1 MSLAV
6 ATDWERE
13 DAGGPVL
20 VVDPGSPGGY
30 RSISAAMD
38 VAAPGTTVLV
48 AAGTY
53 FEAVSLSD
61 GVLLSA
67 RRPTEIVKIAVDDSM
82 PFGTAAVTLRGGSAG
97 LRGVHVHHRD
107 ANRPAVEVENG
118 ALRLDRCQVLA
129 QSAVAVEARGRST
142 LDVVDCAVRN
152 HVGGGI
158 VLDGPCTGT
167 LERVDLREIAT
178 SAIVLRDHAAPVVLE
193 CTIEQVGGNGVCSLD
208 GAAGTVERCT
218 ITGSD
223 GAALA
228 ADRGSTTRFVGV
240 NAFGIS
246 GGAYV
251 AGEAAPQF
259 DDCGLAGGLGPGL
272 SVDGRARP
280 TVTRCR
286 MGSTE
291 SHAAHV
297 TGESFAELTECG
309 FGSAGAA
316 GLRVDAGSR
325 VVVEHAVIATATDG
339 LVVEDADGSFSDIE
353 LRELGRHGV
362 VVSGSGSPRL
372 ARLSLV
378 DCPGTGMSLDAEV
391 SVEECEVAGSGSDG
405 VRVGRAGTVTLTG
418 CRLHDSGAAGLRLD
432 TGARATLTGC
442 AVFGN
447 AEEGVAVMTF
457 EPVALH
463 DCRIEHNG
471 GADVYRAPGVPEPAG
486 PPAEAGHDLAAEP
499 AAVPPPRPQVPE
511 LPAAG
516 RESTSKVAGRLAE
529 LNSLIGLDRVKQEV
543 GSLINLTMLAE
554 RRRAA
559 NLPTPPMSRHLIFAG
574 APGTGKTTVARLYG
588 RILAELGVLRTGTV
602 VEVARQDL
610 VGQYVGHTAAKTAA
624 VIEQALGGLLFID
637 EAYTLTSR
645 SANDFGGEAID
656 TLVKLMEDHR
666 DDLVVV
672 VAGYADQMREFL
684 STNPGLGSRFA
695 RTITFESYSDS
706 ELADIVE
713 KLCSEHL
720 FSLEY
725 GTREAL
731 VEHFSSLPR
740 DINFGNGRVARQV
753 FEDMIN
759 RQAQRLA
766 TMPDAGETDLTRLL
780 PDDLPDTP
788 GGRARSKRDDVA
800 SLLDELAGM
809 VGLPGVKSEVADIV
823 NLLSTAKLREKAGLP
838 VPPLSRHLIFSGPPG
853 TGKTTV
859 ARLFGRLLAA
869 MGVLPKGQLVEV
881 SRADLVGEYIGH
893 TAQRTREAFDR
904 ARGGVLFIDEAY
916 ALAPAGVTQDF
927 GREAIDTLVKLMED
941 HRDEV
946 VVIVAGYPN
955 EMAGFVRANPGLASR
970 FSRHVRFTDYS
981 TDELGQILV
990 WQADAQGFELTGAAR
1005 SAAHALFASIPR
1017 GADHGNARLV
1027 RQVLGDM
1034 TTRQANRLRGK
1045 LAPTR
1050 EDLRMLDA
1058 ADVPTDVHD
1067 MFASDTLPG

>member
-6 ATDWERE
+6 ATDWEQE

-20 VVDPGSPGGY
+20 VVDPGRSGGY
-30 RSISAAMD
+30 HSISAAMD
-38 VAAPGTTVLV
+38 VAAPGTTILV
-48 AAGTY
+48 TAGTY
-53 FEAVSLSD
+53 FEAVSLCD
-61 GVLLSA
+61 GILLSA
-67 RRPTEIVKIAVDDSM
+67 RQPADTVKIVVDASM
-82 PFGTAAVTLRGGSAG
+82 PFGTAAVTLRGGRASV
-97 LRGVHVHHRD
+97 RGIQVHHHDPERS
-107 ANRPAVEVENG
+107 AVEVDNA
-118 ALRLDRCQVLA
+118 ALRLDHCQVVA
-129 QSAVAVEARGRST
+129 RSAIAVEARGESV
-142 LDVVDCAVRN
+142 LDVLDCAVSN
-152 HVGGGI
+152 PTGAGI
-158 VLDGPCTGT
+158 VLDGPCRGT
-167 LERVDLREIAT
+167 LERVALREIAT
-178 SAIVLRDHAAPVVLE
+178 SAIVLRDHAMPLVVE

-208 GAAGTVERCT
+208 EAAGTVERCT

-240 NAFGIS
+240 EAYGIS

-251 AGEAAPQF
+251 AGESSPRF

-272 SVDGRARP
+272 TAEGRARP

-297 TGESFAELTECG
+297 TDEAVVTFAECG
-309 FGSAGAA
+309 FGSSGAA
-316 GLRVDAGSR
+316 GLRVDSGSQ
-325 VVVEHAVIATATDG
+325 VVVEHAVIASTATDG
-339 LVVEDADGSFSDIE
+339 LVIEDAEGSFTDIE
-353 LRELGRHGV
+353 LRQLGRDGV

-372 ARLSLV
+372 TRLSIA
-378 DCPGTGMSLDAEV
+378 DCPGTGMSLDAET
-391 SVEECEVAGSGSDG
+391 SVEDCEVVGSGSDG
-405 VRVGRAGTVTLTG
+405 VRVGAGGAVTMTG
-418 CRLHDSGAAGLRLD
+418 CQLHDAGAAGLRLD
-432 TGARATLTGC
+432 ADARATLTGC

-447 AEEGVAVMTF
+447 AGDGVAISTF
-457 EPVALH
+457 EPVTFR
-463 DCRIEHNG
+463 DCRIERNG
-471 GADVYRAPGVPEPAG
+471 GSDVYRAPGVPEQAG
-486 PPAEAGHDLAAEP
+486 LRREADHDLATD
-499 AAVPPPRPQVPE
+499 PPPAPE

-516 RESTSKVAGRLAE
+516 RESTSKVADCLAE

-543 GSLINLTMLAE
+543 GSLINLTMLAQ

-610 VGQYVGHTAAKTAA
+610 VGQYIGHTATKTAG

-637 EAYTLTSR
+637 EAYSLNPR

-656 TLVKLMEDHR
+656 TLVKMMEDHR

-672 VAGYADQMREFL
+672 VAGYADQMRDFL
-684 STNPGLGSRFA
+684 SANPGLGSRFA
-695 RTITFESYSDS
+695 RTITFESYSDT
-706 ELADIVE
+706 ELADIVAG
-713 KLCSEHL
+713 LCSQHL

-731 VEHFSSLPR
+731 VEHFSSLTR
-740 DINFGNGRVARQV
+740 DVNFGNGRVARQV

-766 TMPDAGETDLTRLL
+766 TLPDAGETDLTRLL
-780 PDDLPDTP
+780 PEDLPVSPD
-788 GGRARSKRDDVA
+788 GRAGSKRDDVSA
-800 SLLDELAGM
+800 LLDELAGM

-946 VVIVAGYPN
+946 VVIVAGYQN
-955 EMAGFVRANPGLASR
+955 EMARFIRANPGLASR
-970 FSRHVRFTDYS
+970 FSRHIHFTDY
-981 TDELGQILV
+981 TTEELGQILL
-990 WQADAQGFELTGAAR
+990 WQSDAQGFELTEAAR
-1005 SAAHALFASIPR
+1005 SAAHALFASLPR

-1045 LAPTR
+1045 FAPTR
-1050 EDLRMLDA
+1050 EDLRLLDA
-1058 ADVPTDVHD
+1058 ADVPPDVHD
-1067 MFASDTLPG
+1067 MFGQ